1 MRGESLETTS
11 EQLIKINEIEL
22 KNTEQ
27 DKRIQQMEQ
36 EIRKLKVHKKV
47 LKEEVVSLRQQVNEQ
62 EIKTHNK
69 TVALKSFN
77 EFFNK
82 QTEGLLNFTNES

>member
-1 MRGESLETTS
+1 
-11 EQLIKINEIEL
+11 
-22 KNTEQ
+22 
-27 DKRIQQMEQ
+27 MEQ

-62 EIKTHNK
+62 EIKSHNK

-82 QTEGLLNFTNES
+82 QTEGLLNFTNDS